1 MITISKKGVA
11 SGDPLELIKL
21 CYVLNKDRFVKEF
34 DKVRVKINCD
44 DYNTILKSLNALC
57 QICKAKADV
66 EGKIKYNGQPL
77 MFDTMKIV
85 DSINSREYTMEE
97 KNSIQQYLVA

>member
-11 SGDPLELIKL
+11 SSDPLELIKL

-34 DKVRVKINCD
+34 DKVKIRIVCD
-44 DYNTILKSLNALC
+44 DEDSISKSLNSLC
-57 QICKAKADV
+57 ELYKSKVDV
-66 EGKIKYNGQPL
+66 SGKIKVGDQPL

-85 DSINSREYTMEE
+85 EFINNRDYSLQE
-97 KNSIQQYLVA
+97 KESVQQYLVD

>member
-21 CYVLNKDRFVKEF
+21 CYVLNKYRFVKEF
-34 DKVRVKINCD
+34 DKVKIKINCD
-44 DYNTILKSLNALC
+44 DEDTISKSLISLC
-57 QICKAKADV
+57 EICKAKVDIG
-66 EGKIKYNGQPL
+66 GKIKFNGQPL

-85 DSINSREYTMEE
+85 ESINNRTYSLEE